1 MARAG
6 TKRALLL
13 ALAGCGAL
21 SAAPAAHAQ
30 GQISAGP
37 PSQYLTPD
45 VSIDQGETVTFTNAD
60 AVEHDVV
67 ARDKGPDGKP
77 LFRSELV
84 GFAQS
89 SPVERTE
96 HLVTGAYAFFCSLHP
111 QMEGTLTVTSAGKPV
126 PRPGEKTSL
135 KLRVLDSK
143 VAKVRSRGSLRVR
156 VTTNRPATVRM
167 TARADGAAFA
177 KGTVKLSAA
186 GGKTARLRLT
196 RSGRRLVTRRGRIRL
211 TVSGS
216 TKNAQGEA
224 TKAKAKATL
233 R

>member
-1 MARAG
+1 MA
-6 TKRALLL
+6 L

-21 SAAPAAHAQ
+21 FAAPAAHGQ

-37 PSQYLTPD
+37 PNQYLTPD
-45 VSIDQGETVTFTNAD
+45 VTIDQGESVIFTNAD
-60 AVEHDVV
+60 AVEHDVL

-77 LFRSELV
+77 LFGSELI

-89 SPVERTE
+89 APVEHTE
-96 HLVTGAYAFFCSLHP
+96 HLTTGAYKFFCSLHP

-126 PRPGEKTSL
+126 PRPGDRTGLE
-135 KLRVLDSK
+135 LRVLDSK
-143 VAKVRSRGSLRVR
+143 VSKVRSRRSLRVR
-156 VTTNRPATVRM
+156 VTVNRPATVRM
-167 TARADGAAFA
+167 KARADGATFA
-177 KGTVKLSAA
+177 KGTVKLPAA
-186 GGKTARLRLT
+186 GGKTAKLRLT
-196 RSGRRLVTRRGRIRL
+196 RAGRKLVSSRKRIRL

-224 TKAKAKATL
+224 TKTKAKATL